1 MEAAPSGTSVEVWG
15 MGTAQLAPSE
25 EEAFCEGMKLR
36 GQRETRAQQLRGHTA
51 KLQVGILRWL
61 QSWSFKPEGVG
72 GRIENTQVE
81 QMGS

>member
-51 KLQVGILRWL
+51 KLQVGIELASGKSTIVRGNFSSVINPL
-61 QSWSFKPEGVG
+61 G
-72 GRIENTQVE
+72 N
-81 QMGS
+81 